1 MQQLTIIDTFG
12 FFFRSFYALP
22 PLHNSKGFP
31 TGLLMGF
38 ANLIMKLYNEN
49 SHNFIAFALEGEGT
63 NRRKILYP
71 EYKANRAQAPQDLI
85 LQLPIAIEWIEKM
98 GLASIKFDGY
108 EADDAI
114 ASLAMSAQENGIKSR
129 IISHDKDL
137 YQLINESIFLYDPI
151 KNIEIHEQECLNK
164 FGVLPK
170 NFIDYQSLVG
180 DTSDNIPGVKG
191 VGSKSAS
198 KLIDRFGSLDEIYAN
213 TNSLQ
218 EVIGAKL
225 ANSIISSQ
233 NDAYL
238 SRDLVTLKTD
248 LPIDFDLQKFAM
260 PKVNPLT
267 QIIDELDKYEF
278 IKIIQRLTKQPM
290 NAKYEGLESGKNTKD
305 LGDLKDS
312 SADSSLDHNPESN
325 LDSSSNF
332 NFTATTLDSIE
343 SICDVL
349 KNVPLDSPI
358 AYDCET
364 TGLDV
369 RDAQIVGFSF
379 CINGKDGYYVPINHS
394 YLGVP
399 KQISLND
406 AIKAIEMIFTHP
418 IIGHNL
424 KYDLAIAKKL
434 GLSPKEEIYDSMI
447 LAWLYDSASKVGL
460 DWQMQKWFSH
470 TMIKFSDIVGKDENF
485 SSVNIDVATR
495 YAAEDSVACMAL
507 FKRLQKELESKD
519 VNLLE
524 LAKNLEFP
532 FINVLIEM
540 EGNGIAINPE
550 YFESLSKK
558 FGAELANL
566 EKEIF
571 DLVGSVFNINSPK
584 QLGTILFDTLGLKAQ
599 RQIKGGYSTDEKT
612 LLALIDSH
620 PVIQKIMDYRE
631 VAKLKNTYV
640 EPILKLHKNK
650 RIHSSFLQTGTAT
663 GRLSSKS
670 PNLQNIPVR
679 TKMGKEIRGG
689 FVASDE
695 ENTLLSIDYS
705 QIELRLLAHFS
716 QDPSLIEA
724 FKNNLDIHAQTAK
737 VIFKDELLATQKRDV
752 AKSINFGLI
761 YGMGAK
767 KLSQTLNISFKEA
780 KIYIQNYFE
789 SFPTVKE
796 FLKSK
801 EAEILENGYSQT
813 LLGHWRY
820 FDFSNATE
828 FMKAN
833 YLREGIN
840 SIFQGSAADLIKLAM
855 LKIYKEFKDTQ
866 VKMLLQVH
874 DELIFELP
882 KDGAKEVAQKIAHIM
897 NTIYELKVPLDSNIS
912 MGQTW
917 ADLK

>member
-22 PLHNSKGFP
+22 PLQNSKGFP

-49 SHNFIAFALEGEGT
+49 THSFIVFALEGEGI
-63 NRRKILYP
+63 NRRKIIYP
-71 EYKANRAQAPQDLI
+71 KYKANRAKAPQDLI

-98 GLASIKFDGY
+98 GLVSIKFDGY

-114 ASLAMSAQENGIKSR
+114 ASLATKAQENSIKSR

-137 YQLINESIFLYDPI
+137 YQLINENIFLYDPI
-151 KNIEIHEQECLNK
+151 KNIEIHEQECFNK
-164 FGVLPK
+164 FGVMPK

-180 DTSDNIPGVKG
+180 DISDNIPGIKG
-191 VGSKSAS
+191 IGSKSAS
-198 KLIDRFGSLDEIYAN
+198 KLISHFGSLDAIYAN
-213 TNSLQ
+213 TNALQ
-218 EVIGAKL
+218 EIIGSKL
-225 ANSIISSQ
+225 ADSVISSK

-238 SRDLVTLKTD
+238 SRDLVTLKAD
-248 LPIDFDLQKFAM
+248 LPIKFDLKNFAM
-260 PKVNPLT
+260 PKINPLEK
-267 QIIDELDKYEF
+267 ILDELDKYEF

-290 NAKYEGLESGKNTKD
+290 NTKYEGINKPAQKG
-305 LGDLKDS
+305 LGGLK
-312 SADSSLDHNPESN
+312 P
-325 LDSSSNF
+325 LDSTSDFS
-332 NFTATTLDSIE
+332 FTTTTLDSLD
-343 SICDVL
+343 SIKRVLCD
-349 KNVPLDSPI
+349 VPLDSI
-358 AYDCET
+358 ISYDCET
-364 TGLDV
+364 TGLDAL
-369 RDAQIVGFSF
+369 DAKIVGFSF
-379 CINGKDGYYVPINHS
+379 CINGKDGYYVPINHN
-394 YLGVP
+394 YLGM
-399 KQISLND
+399 LNQLSQNE
-406 AIKAIEMIFTHP
+406 AIEAIRMIFAHP
-418 IIGHNL
+418 IIGHNI
-424 KYDLAIAKKL
+424 KYDLVIAKKL
-434 GLSPKEEIYDSMI
+434 GITPKQEIYDSMI
-447 LAWLYDSASKVGL
+447 LAWLYDSVSKVGL

-485 SSVNIDVATR
+485 SSVNIDVATQ
-495 YAAEDSVACMAL
+495 YAAEDAIACMAL
-507 FKRLQKELESKD
+507 FKRLQNELESKD
-519 VNLLE
+519 INLLE

-550 YFESLSKK
+550 HFENLSKK
-558 FGAELANL
+558 FGTELANL

-620 PVIQKIMDYRE
+620 PIIQKIMDYRE

-670 PNLQNIPVR
+670 PNIQNIPVR

-689 FVASDE
+689 FVASCED
-695 ENTLLSIDYS
+695 NILLSIDYS

-716 QDPSLIEA
+716 QDPALIEA

-737 VIFKDELLATQKRDV
+737 IIFKNNEIAAQKRDV

-767 KLSQTLNISFKEA
+767 KLAQTLKIPFGEA
-780 KIYIQNYFE
+780 KTYIQNYFE

-801 EAEILENGYSQT
+801 EDEILSNGYSQT
-813 LLGHWRY
+813 LLGHRRY

-855 LKIYKEFKDTQ
+855 LKIYKEFQNTQ